1 MTPTGETIVI
11 DPLIKDLMENAATG
25 EAAKLFLQSG
35 LGGYI
40 AKCAADE
47 VDAATEQLIDV
58 DPFDAKDVVALQ
70 MKIKV
75 ASTAIMW
82 LTDAMTAGEHA
93 MHQLNEGD

>member
-1 MTPTGETIVI
+1 MTPTGEAIVI
-11 DPLIKDLMENAATG
+11 DPLIKDLMDNAATG

-40 AKCAADE
+40 AKCAAEE
-47 VDAATEQLIDV
+47 VEAATGDLIDV
-58 DPFDAKDVVALQ
+58 DPNDPKAIAALQ

-93 MHQLNEGD
+93 MQQLHDE